1 MSAMPIISAVHQM
14 LVIALTLV
22 TPFLAAAVLTSFAV
36 GLIQATTRIND
47 LTLSFIPRFCSRAA
61 GNLSL
66 CAVGGQDVD
75 GVHRA
80 FRRRDAGNPRLT

>member
-1 MSAMPIISAVHQM
+1 MPIISAVHQM

-47 LTLSFIPRFCSRAA
+47 LTLSFIPRFAAVLLAIYLSAPWAAKMLTGYIERSVVAMRATL
-61 GNLSL
+61 G
-66 CAVGGQDVD
+66 
-75 GVHRA
+75 
-80 FRRRDAGNPRLT
+80 

>member
-1 MSAMPIISAVHQM
+1 MSATPIISAVHEM

-47 LTLSFIPRFCSRAA
+47 LTLSFIPRFGAVLLAIYLCAPWAAKMLTGYIERSVTAMRAA
-61 GNLSL
+61 LG
-66 CAVGGQDVD
+66 
-75 GVHRA
+75 
-80 FRRRDAGNPRLT
+80 